1 MSFASNVQM
10 TTLTSDGE
18 AISGRTRLNG
28 LYYTCTD
35 TASTIE
41 LYNGAAAS
49 GDPLVTISTPA
60 ATGAHNVIIP
70 DGGVLFTEG
79 IYVDLGANVSSV
91 SLVYVG
97 GAQPVV
103 PPSSTYVQG
112 VDYSAGG
119 VFGSNSGGPE
129 YLGLNGT
136 NWTNTAGYNALLSA
150 PAGTV
155 YSVNIAGVG
164 SAQFTSYSVGG
175 EVIYGTWAGWPGGF
189 WQIESIEIL

>member
-79 IYVDLGANVSSV
+79 IYADLGANVSSV

-103 PPSSTYVQG
+103 AGPTTYTQG
-112 VDYSAGG
+112 VDYSSNGA
-119 VFGSNSGGPE
+119 FGDDTPFQYFGINSSS
-129 YLGLNGT
+129 
-136 NWTNTAGYNALLSA
+136 WTNMAGYNALLALPSGTVLTVTTS
-150 PAGTV
+150 AGTT
-155 YSVNIAGVG
+155 
-164 SAQFTSYSVGG
+164 QFTMGTWGG
-175 EVIYGTWAGWPGGF
+175 ESNMGSYASWPGGF
-189 WQIESIEIL
+189 YQITSITVG